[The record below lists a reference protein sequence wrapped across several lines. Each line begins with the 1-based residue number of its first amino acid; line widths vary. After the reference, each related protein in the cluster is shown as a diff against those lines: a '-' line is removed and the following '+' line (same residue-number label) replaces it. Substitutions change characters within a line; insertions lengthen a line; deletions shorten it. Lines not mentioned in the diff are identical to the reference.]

1 MKKTIILLIIFTCV
15 ARVYAQREG
24 FEHYFLPS
32 EFAVGAGARALAM
45 GGAFIAIADD
55 ATAASWNPAGLAQLL
70 SKEISFSYFP
80 YQEIHGYSPSIY
92 RISNNPSSFL
102 SETAFSPIAT
112 GRDINFLSFAYP
124 VITSKRNYVL
134 LFHYQRALS
143 FSFRHYLISPIL
155 GSRAFS
161 DKIEN
166 YKESW
171 DGDVA
176 GGFDIAAFS
185 FATSLTSNLKLG
197 ISINKWFNNYQGN
210 DSASHY
216 GSIYEKNK
224 IYPYS
229 FSEIDED
236 SFKISG
242 LNFNMG
248 LLLNI
253 KNISFGLVF
262 KTPFNA
268 KLSYYENIFEAEIQN
283 NTFKEDRHLYQGEA
297 NVDWPYTIG
306 FGFAIRFSNAY
317 LISSDYT
324 KTNWSDA
331 IIHNYI
337 DDNNPQGNP
346 IYYPTLQPIK
356 PNQQGDSEQIRFG
369 FERVFFIKNILLP
382 LRIGFFLDKQIFYDS
397 TMQKPYFKGLTL
409 GTSVGYERLT
419 FDISYIYEFGEY
431 SSILNTRP
439 FNWVKFHSTK
449 YVTSFI
455 IHF

>member
-1 MKKTIILLIIFTCV
+1 MKRTIIFFIIFV
-15 ARVYAQREG
+15 SALKLYAQREG

-80 YQEIHGYSPSIY
+80 YQEIHGYSPSIF
-92 RISNNPSSFL
+92 RISNNPTSFL
-102 SETAFSPIAT
+102 SESAFSPIAI

-124 VITSKRNYVL
+124 IITAKRNYVL
-134 LFHYQRALS
+134 LFHYQRSIS
-143 FSFRHYLISPIL
+143 FSFRHYLISPVF
-155 GSRAFS
+155 GSQAS
-161 DKIEN
+161 SEKIEN
-166 YKESW
+166 YAESW
-171 DGDVA
+171 DGDVS

-185 FATSLTSNLKLG
+185 FATSLTSNLKFG

-210 DSASHY
+210 DAASHY
-216 GSIYEKNK
+216 GSIYENNK

-229 FSEIDED
+229 FSEIDKD
-236 SFKISG
+236 SFRISG
-242 LNFNMG
+242 INFNIG
-248 LLLNI
+248 LLLNA

-262 KTPFNA
+262 KTPFTA
-268 KLSYYENIFEAEIQN
+268 KLFYYEDIFESEIQS
-283 NTFKEDRHLYQGEA
+283 NTFKEERYLYQGKA
-297 NVDWPYTIG
+297 KVDWPYTIG
-306 FGFAIRFSNAY
+306 FGFAFRLSNSY

-324 KTNWSDA
+324 KTNWSDT

-337 DDNNPQGNP
+337 DDSNPQGNP
-346 IYYPTLQPIK
+346 LYYPTLQLIK
-356 PNQQGDSEQIRFG
+356 PYQQDDSEQIRFG

-397 TMQKPYFKGLTL
+397 TLQRPYFKGITL
-409 GTSVGYERLT
+409 GTSIGYERLT
-419 FDISYIYEFGEY
+419 FDISYIYELGKYY
-431 SSILNTRP
+431 SLLNAFP

-449 YVTSFI
+449 YITSFI